1 MYSAEDNGNKID
13 LLYNHVSKMMNQLY
27 IDHRQSTTKRAKV
40 AAINHLKAPN
50 TATGSRAFV
59 E

>member
-40 AAINHLKAPN
+40 AAINHLKA
-50 TATGSRAFV
+50 R
-59 E
+59 